1 MFPADRIAAIFGNIE
16 DIYEFARDVLVD
28 LQKHVNTDEPEM
40 SQIGTC
46 FLRHVS
52 LHLYICCIN
61 SSSGYSKAVTIR
73 FFSGGVTLSLSAVS
87 GGKIAEWGSVGGGGI
102 PYPENFCIFLFKN
115 GEFLCLPAWV
125 SFLFGIFFTDTI
137 YRRHDIT
144 NMIEMQQLCFIQY
157 SV

>member
-61 SSSGYSKAVTIR
+61 SSSGYSKAET
-73 FFSGGVTLSLSAVS
+73 T
-87 GGKIAEWGSVGGGGI
+87 
-102 PYPENFCIFLFKN
+102 
-115 GEFLCLPAWV
+115 
-125 SFLFGIFFTDTI
+125 IFFGWCHVELE
-137 YRRHDIT
+137 RRKRREDRR
-144 NMIEMQQLCFIQY
+144 
-157 SV
+157 VG